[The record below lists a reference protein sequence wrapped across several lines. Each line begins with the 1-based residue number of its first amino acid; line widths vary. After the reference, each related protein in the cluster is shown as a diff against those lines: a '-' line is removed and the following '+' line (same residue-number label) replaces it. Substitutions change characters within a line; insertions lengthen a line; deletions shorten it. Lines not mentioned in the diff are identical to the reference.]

1 MNDEQL
7 WDWVKRACNLHP
19 NAPIVEPLLAQFRY
33 VALCAVHGHIVSQSS
48 DIQID
53 EWNGLTDK
61 QKLILIRHAPDW
73 TVLQLIEQVEDMLK
87 GNNK

>member
-1 MNDEQL
+1 MKKTIGECYEELRQIIDGGAESFTHDDAVAYL
-7 WDWVKRACNLHP
+7 EDRF
-19 NAPIVEPLLAQFRY
+19 AQTENRY
-33 VALCAVHGHIVSQSS
+33 
-48 DIQID
+48 IQID